1 MTINKEKAI
10 SSLRYFILIFLL
22 GAFSSTSFADDDK
35 KDFDVLR
42 NVSIFNSLL
51 RELDRYYVDSID
63 AEKMVTNG
71 INAMLSQIDPYTT
84 YIPKSEREDFQTMT
98 TGEYGGIGSII
109 QQKGDSVLISEP
121 YEGMPAQE
129 VGLRPGDVILA
140 IDGESMLKKATS
152 EVSDKLRGEANTSF
166 VITIGREGV
175 EEPFDVNI
183 TRRKITLNPVTY
195 SGMINDSIGY
205 IYLTSFTDK
214 AAREVRNSL
223 VELQKNPDFKGLVL
237 DLRNNPGGILEDAI
251 EIVNLFVPKGKTVL
265 ETRGK
270 VSNWDRVYK
279 TTQEPIAP
287 DLPLVV
293 MIDQGSAS
301 ASEIVS
307 GALQDLDR
315 AVVIGDRSF
324 GKGLVQTT
332 RPISYDGLL
341 KVTTSKYYIPSGRLI
356 QEIDYGRRN
365 PDGSIARRPD
375 SLAQVFYT
383 ENNRPVKD
391 GGGITP
397 DVTVK
402 LDKMPNLV
410 LYLLGQQLIFDYAN
424 QFAAKHDNIGAIA
437 DFHITDSMYD
447 EFKAY
452 VKSKNFTYDRES
464 DKALKQLERVAEFE
478 GYSEGAAAE
487 FKALAEKLKHD
498 IDRDLDTFRPEIEK
512 FLADEIVRRYY
523 YQKGE
528 VEQSLKKD
536 VALKKAKEILANKEE
551 YDKILNLT
559 KKK

>member
-1 MTINKEKAI
+1 MINKEKLFSA
-10 SSLRYFILIFLL
+10 LRHFALLFFLV
-22 GAFSSTSFADDDK
+22 AFSSASIASDDK

-42 NVSIFNSLL
+42 NVNIFNSLL

-84 YIPKSEREDFQTMT
+84 YIPKSERDDFETMT

-109 QQKGDSVLISEP
+109 QQNGDSVIISEP

-140 IDGESMLKKATS
+140 IDGETMLKKSTS
-152 EVSDKLRGEANTSF
+152 EVSNKLRGEANTSF

-183 TRRKITLNPVTY
+183 TRRKITMNPVTY
-195 SGMINDSIGY
+195 AGMINDSIGY
-205 IYLTSFTDK
+205 IYLSSFTDK
-214 AAREVRNSL
+214 AAREVRSSL
-223 VELQKNPDFKGLVL
+223 IELQKNPDFNGLVL
-237 DLRNNPGGILEDAI
+237 DLRSNPGGILEDAI
-251 EIVNLFVPKGKTVL
+251 EIVNLFVPKGKTIL
-265 ETRGK
+265 ETKGK

-287 DLPLVV
+287 DLPLIV

-315 AVVIGDRSF
+315 AVIVGDRSF

-356 QEIDYGRRN
+356 QEIDYGKRN

-402 LDKMPNLV
+402 LEKTPNLIA
-410 LYLLGQQLIFDYAN
+410 YLMGQQLIFEYAN
-424 QFAAKHDNIGAIA
+424 QFAAEHDNIGSIA
-437 DFHITDSMYD
+437 DFHITDSLYD
-447 EFKAY
+447 EFKAF

-464 DKALKQLERVAEFE
+464 DKALKNLQKVAEFE
-478 GYSEGAAAE
+478 GYSKGAEAE

-498 IDRDLDTFRPEIEK
+498 IDRDLDTFRPEIEI
-512 FLADEIVRRYY
+512 FLANEIVRRYY

-528 VEQSLKKD
+528 VQQSLKQDK
-536 VALKKAKEILANKEE
+536 ALAKAKEIFGNMEE
-551 YDKILNLT
+551 YNKILNPSA
-559 KKK
+559 KK

>member
-1 MTINKEKAI
+1 MINKEKLI
-10 SSLRYFILIFLL
+10 SSLRYFTLILLL
-22 GAFSSTSFADDDK
+22 CAFSSTGFAQDDK

-42 NVSIFNSLL
+42 NVNIFNSLL
-51 RELDRYYVDSID
+51 RELDRYYVDSINAD
-63 AEKMVTNG
+63 KMVTNG

-84 YIPKSEREDFQTMT
+84 YIPKSERDDFETMT

-109 QQKGDSVLISEP
+109 QQKGDSVIISEP

-140 IDGESMLKKATS
+140 IDGESMLEKPTS
-152 EVSDKLRGEANTSF
+152 EVSNKLRGEANTSF

-175 EEPFDVNI
+175 EKPFDVNI

-205 IYLTSFTDK
+205 IYLSSFTDK
-214 AAREVRNSL
+214 AAREVRSSL
-223 VELQKNPDFKGLVL
+223 VELQKNPDFKGLIL
-237 DLRNNPGGILEDAI
+237 DLRNNPGGILEDAV

-287 DLPLVV
+287 DLPLIV

-315 AVVIGDRSF
+315 AVIVGDRSF

-356 QEIDYGRRN
+356 QEIDYGKRN

-397 DVTVK
+397 DITVK
-402 LDKMPNLV
+402 LEKTPNLI
-410 LYLLGQQLIFDYAN
+410 LYLMGQQLIFDYAN
-424 QFAAKHDNIGAIA
+424 QFAAQNDNIGSIA
-437 DFHITDSMYD
+437 DFKISDSMYD

-464 DKALKQLERVAEFE
+464 DKALKHLEKVAEFE
-478 GYSEGAAAE
+478 GYSEDAAAE
-487 FKALAEKLKHD
+487 FKALAEKLKHN
-498 IDRDLDTFRPEIEK
+498 IDRDLDTFRPEIEI
-512 FLADEIVRRYY
+512 FLANEIVRRYY

-528 VEQSLKKD
+528 IEQSLKDDK
-536 VALKKAKEILANKEE
+536 ALIKAEEILGNKSE
-551 YDKILNLT
+551 YDKILNPT
-559 KKK
+559 VAKK